1 MQVSDNRIDGIIEVA
16 RTLGDFQ
23 LSHLKHLDGAAGA
36 LSAEPELRKH
46 QLLEEDE
53 FLILASDGFWKM
65 HSSNEAAIKEARRR
79 LRKQLSPRAV
89 ADELVGALPEST
101 HLEIL
106 MPHQSAGKSCAD
118 LLMTPVRQLLAWM
131 TLLSWPLACDS

>member
-1 MQVSDNRIDGIIEVA
+1 MSGLMQVSDNRIDGIIEVA

-89 ADELVGALPEST
+89 ADELVGSS
-101 HLEIL
+101 H
-106 MPHQSAGKSCAD
+106 
-118 LLMTPVRQLLAWM
+118 RQ
-131 TLLSWPLACDS
+131 PLACKMLPFQGFPLCLMSSTNSAIRLMHHESAGTLH